1 MVVLLISYPQLRRNI
16 KLPGE
21 PDCTDQIPVK
31 RLALEKAELEAD

>member
-1 MVVLLISYPQLRRNI
+1 LRRNI